1 MNDILDVL
9 IRTLVAY
16 FALLVL
22 TRIAGRKQMAHLT
35 FFDYITGITIG
46 SIAGGMIFDL
56 ELELWLG
63 VVAITAWFALL
74 IFTDIVTLK
83 LVPARKIF
91 TSEPL
96 LVILNGQILE
106 ENLGKKYYNINDL
119 LMKLR
124 SQGVFDPSQVAVGI
138 VEENG
143 KLSILKKAENE
154 PLTPMSSM
162 APPPPHSPEAL
173 NMIGKEIII
182 DGKVMKENL
191 RAANISEEW
200 LEKQLKASGIDDYA
214 QVAVAMLK
222 PDGNLYID
230 LKKDIVPESQ
240 RQGYLW

>member
-1 MNDILDVL
+1 MNDIADVL
-9 IRTLVAY
+9 VRTLVAY

-74 IFTDIVTLK
+74 IFTDVITLK
-83 LVPARKIF
+83 MVPARKLF
-91 TSEPL
+91 TAEPL
-96 LVILNGQILE
+96 LVIHNGQILE

-119 LMKLR
+119 LMELR

-138 VEENG
+138 IEENG
-143 KLSILKKAENE
+143 KLSILKKVENE
-154 PLTPMSSM
+154 PVTPAS
-162 APPPPHSPEAL
+162 AIVPPQPHSALAL

-182 DGKVMKENL
+182 DGKLVVENL
-191 RAANISEEW
+191 QAANISEAW
-200 LEKQLKASGIDDYA
+200 LAEQLKASGIDDYG

-230 LKKDIVPESQ
+230 LKKDIAPESQ